1 MRLTATS
8 LELALQDLAERD
20 PDIARAYARVGI
32 PPMPARRTGFALLIE
47 TICSQQV
54 SATASRAIMGRLD
67 EAVGKLEPNTFLA
80 LDEAALKGI
89 GFSRQK
95 ISYGRVLA
103 EAVASG
109 ALKFSR
115 LNRLDDED
123 VIAELTRLKG
133 IGRWTAEIYLLF
145 ALKRPDVWPADD
157 LAVVMAVQHL
167 KGLKKR
173 PDRKTMLKIG
183 EAWRPWRSVA
193 ARLMWHYYRNSPDA
207 RSTSMA
213 ATSSTRRNRAANATT
228 KP

>member
-8 LELALQDLAERD
+8 LELASQELAERD
-20 PDIARAYARVGI
+20 PDIARAYAQVGI
-32 PPMPARRTGFALLIE
+32 PPMLARRTGFALLIE

-67 EAVGKLEPNTFLA
+67 EAVGKLEPKTFLA
-80 LDEAALKGI
+80 LDEAVLKGI

-145 ALKRPDVWPADD
+145 ALNRPDVWPADD
-157 LAVVMAVQHL
+157 LAVVMAVKHL

-173 PDRKTMLKIG
+173 PDRKTMLEIG

-207 RSTSMA
+207 RV
-213 ATSSTRRNRAANATT
+213 
-228 KP
+228 

>member
-8 LELALQDLAERD
+8 LELASQELAERD
-20 PDIARAYARVGI
+20 PDIARAYAQVGI
-32 PPMPARRTGFALLIE
+32 PPMLARRTGFALLIE

-54 SATASRAIMGRLD
+54 SANASRAIMGRLD
-67 EAVGKLEPNTFLA
+67 EVVGKLEPKTFLA

-207 RSTSMA
+207 RV
-213 ATSSTRRNRAANATT
+213 
-228 KP
+228 